1 MVIGSVRMKEVLK
14 KNFSIYKL
22 FWIFLFGAL
31 FGAYYEE
38 LLNLVIHYN
47 EHHEFVWQLRR
58 GVLYGP
64 ISPIYGFGALL
75 IYLVLGRKERKSY
88 KTFFYGSIL
97 GGVFEYLMSFFQEM
111 FFGTISWNYLDEPLN
126 INGRTTVLFAFV
138 WGLLA
143 LFLVKVVIPKL
154 MTVIGSL
161 PLKYG
166 KILSNILIVL
176 VFLDFF
182 LTWGS
187 LARSIE
193 RHNGIKPITI
203 IGSFFDKYYPDE
215 VIENFHKNM
224 SVIEVKR

>member
-1 MVIGSVRMKEVLK
+1 M
-14 KNFSIYKL
+14 
-22 FWIFLFGAL
+22 
-31 FGAYYEE
+31 
-38 LLNLVIHYN
+38 
-47 EHHEFVWQLRR
+47 
-58 GVLYGP
+58 
-64 ISPIYGFGALL
+64 GFGALL
-75 IYLVLGRKERKSY
+75 IYLVLGKKRKRKLM

-97 GGVFEYLMSFFQEM
+97 GGAFEYLMSFFKKM

-126 INGRTTVLFAFV
+126 INGRTTMVLFAFV

-193 RHNGIKPITI
+193 RHNGIQPITI
-203 IGSFFDKYYPDE
+203 IGSYFDKYYPDE